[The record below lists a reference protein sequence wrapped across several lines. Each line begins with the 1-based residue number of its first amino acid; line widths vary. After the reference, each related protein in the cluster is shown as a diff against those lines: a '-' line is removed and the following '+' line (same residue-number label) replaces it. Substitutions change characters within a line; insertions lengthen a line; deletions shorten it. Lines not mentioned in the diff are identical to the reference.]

1 MSNNVHN
8 CCGPDNTPVLL
19 HPETSFAHTHD
30 SRRMKRECQIIFF
43 QFTYCSS
50 CTQELAFCWFPST
63 LMKLMEFFFEPFSI
77 SLIVWLADV
86 CRLIFP
92 LSSQN
97 AELELVVSVLQDPW
111 LVTKFFA
118 S

>member
-1 MSNNVHN
+1 
-8 CCGPDNTPVLL
+8 
-19 HPETSFAHTHD
+19 
-30 SRRMKRECQIIFF
+30 
-43 QFTYCSS
+43 
-50 CTQELAFCWFPST
+50 
-63 LMKLMEFFFEPFSI
+63 MEFFFEPFSI

-86 CRLIFP
+86 CRLIVP

-97 AELELVVSVLQDPW
+97 AELELVVSVVVSVLQDPW

>member
-1 MSNNVHN
+1 MSDHFLSIHLLFFMHSGVGILLVSKH
-8 CCGPDNTPVLL
+8 PDEADGV
-19 HPETSFAHTHD
+19 
-30 SRRMKRECQIIFF
+30 
-43 QFTYCSS
+43 
-50 CTQELAFCWFPST
+50 
-63 LMKLMEFFFEPFSI
+63 FFEPFSI

-86 CRLIFP
+86 CRLIVP

-97 AELELVVSVLQDPW
+97 AELELVVSVVSVLQDPW

>member
-1 MSNNVHN
+1 
-8 CCGPDNTPVLL
+8 
-19 HPETSFAHTHD
+19 
-30 SRRMKRECQIIFF
+30 
-43 QFTYCSS
+43 
-50 CTQELAFCWFPST
+50 
-63 LMKLMEFFFEPFSI
+63 MKLMEFFFEPFSI